1 MKITA
6 RLRRMRLIKYYKK
19 YVVQN
24 GIPLIRKN
32 KIKSK
37 RYVNRSILHLNDT
50 EVAVPVRN
58 LKTFLTNFEPQIDQ
72 GIQNNN
78 SSPSLN
84 RAEAFLNDIKLKKSN
99 NRG

>member
-1 MKITA
+1 M
-6 RLRRMRLIKYYKK
+6 
-19 YVVQN
+19 VQN

-32 KIKSK
+32 NIKSK